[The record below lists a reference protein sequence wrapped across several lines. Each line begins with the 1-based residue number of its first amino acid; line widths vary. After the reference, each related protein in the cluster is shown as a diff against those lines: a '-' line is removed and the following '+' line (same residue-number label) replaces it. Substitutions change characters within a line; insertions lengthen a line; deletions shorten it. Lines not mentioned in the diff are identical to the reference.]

1 MRFFTSLVLAL
12 ALGAM
17 GCGETAGTGG
27 SGGDGGAAGDGGSG
41 GTAGTGGNG
50 VCADWA
56 GDWTTTNISCDDVA
70 ANTPDIEFRVA
81 GDCSGEAIIGT
92 SDTCTVT
99 NQLTVTRETGDT
111 TTLDT
116 GTVTCSAECTAD
128 ECQPLA
134 DGAMP
139 YSATL
144 IVTDDTW
151 TLTALTTQQMVADDV
166 TPCEVG
172 ETMVTVAVPK

>member
-1 MRFFTSLVLAL
+1 MRYVFGFLCVC
-12 ALGAM
+12 ALGVM
-17 GCGETAGTGG
+17 HLVGCGE
-27 SGGDGGAAGDGGSG
+27 DGGGGEGD
-41 GTAGTGGNG
+41 A
-50 VCADWA
+50 CADWA
-56 GDWTTTNISCDDVA
+56 GDWTVTSISCDDVA